1 MHAPQTQEP
10 VNKSRSTCDRP
21 TKICYLSCL
30 SGGDVFQ
37 KLDFDM
43 QRAPGSLQRI
53 TQYTQ
58 SNQRDVERNIQASAI
73 CPRRARICFPVP
85 VAPQSTETPSTAVK
99 RTFWVKEWS
108 RVYRMPTEFES
119 RPRPNGVAGF
129 SALPWAP
136 EQRLDGDISQI
147 TRWSET

>member
-1 MHAPQTQEP
+1 MYAPQTQDP

-21 TKICYLSCL
+21 TSNWSQTKSN
-30 SGGDVFQ
+30 Q
-37 KLDFDM
+37 

-53 TQYTQ
+53 TQYTH
-58 SNQRDVERNIQASAI
+58 SNQRDGERNIQASAI

-108 RVYRMPTEFES
+108 QVYRMPTGFES